1 MDEVF
6 IGVVDHFYPNINVAV
21 IELIEPLTA
30 GDSLHFI
37 SPETRSVKIDFVQKV
52 VSMEID
58 HQQIEVG
65 VDATLLELGNQKVHA
80 VQRLLIKNARHSLVG
95 I

>member
-6 IGVVDHFYPNINVAV
+6 VGVVDHFYPNINVAV
-21 IELIEPLTA
+21 IELMEPLTA

-52 VSMEID
+52 VSMEIE
-58 HQQIEVG
+58 HQQIEAAEPG
-65 VDATLLELGNQKVHA
+65 QIIAIRVD
-80 VQRLLIKNARHSLVG
+80 QRVRKKDRAYKQVK
-95 I
+95 